1 MRPVHWVLVGL
12 GSALVLACG
21 LCGVVGVIG
30 ATTDPAPSTS
40 VVAATGTPSAPA
52 TESPSESPFPSLTE
66 PTAAP
71 LVGDDVTGSE
81 SGADTDVDRQTR
93 AAAPSTRRADPQL
106 TTSAPRTSAP
116 RTSAPRTSAPKP
128 AAPRPPKSSAPASVY
143 YKNCTAV
150 RAAGAAPI
158 HAGEPGYAKHLD
170 RDGDG
175 VGCE

>member
-12 GSALVLACG
+12 GSAFVLACG

-71 LVGDDVTGSE
+71 LVGDDVIGSE
-81 SGADTDVDRQTR
+81 SGADADVDRQTR

-116 RTSAPRTSAPKP
+116 KP
-128 AAPRPPKSSAPASVY
+128 AKTSAPASVY